1 MRAFGDK
8 TERVIQHP
16 GSEFEPQYSANGDG
30 TYTREPDKNV
40 YQEIQKA
47 GEGCDLASMIA
58 RLEAGDTTVTAKQVI
73 YTEGTPLE
81 KLPGDVLEYQQ
92 AMKDTAQTIV
102 QAQKQAKETA
112 EAPKE
117 EAPKKEVKN
126 DEPKQ

>member
-1 MRAFGDK
+1 MRAYGDN

-16 GSEFEPQYSANGDG
+16 GSEYEPQYSANGDG
-30 TYTREPDKNV
+30 TYTTEPDKNV

-58 RLEAGDTTVTAKQVI
+58 RLEAGDTSVTAKQVI

-81 KLPGDVLEYQQ
+81 KLPSDVLEYQQ

-102 QAQKQAKETA
+102 QAQKQAQ
-112 EAPKE
+112 
-117 EAPKKEVKN
+117 EVKE
-126 DEPKQ
+126 EPKQEEPKQEVKTDEQKQ